1 MKDKIFIT
9 GSSGYIGN
17 HLVKFFLKKKFKVYG
32 CDLNINRKDGN
43 FLKTDFSSDR
53 VVKFIKS
60 KKIDNIIH
68 LAALTEIKNNKRY
81 SNNCKKTNFL
91 KSKIFLKKIKKNKIF
106 IKNFIFSS
114 SAAVYGKTKN
124 LRVKENH
131 ITKPIS
137 VYGSS
142 KLNFEKY
149 LIFKK
154 QNYLNN
160 IFICRF
166 FNVIGGDLLKI
177 KNKKSLFNYLNKS
190 IKKKKVFYINGK
202 NYNTP
207 DGTTVRDFID
217 INILSKFI
225 LLLIKTKQFNQK
237 KIFNV
242 GSGFGTSIL
251 KILNELEMKNFKI
264 KFSFRKRKRGD
275 IPFSVSDNTQM
286 MKKLNIKKEN
296 FKIINNIKKFFK

>member
-32 CDLNINRKDGN
+32 CDLNINRKDDN

-166 FNVIGGDLLKI
+166 
-177 KNKKSLFNYLNKS
+177 NYLNKS

-251 KILNELEMKNFKI
+251 EILNELEKKNFKI

-275 IPFSVSDNTQM
+275 IPFSISDNTQM